1 MKQKIEQLNQ
11 SYKKALGTVLQR
23 EFAGEGIIVE
33 DVLLD
38 PSMQH
43 GRVWLICSKEQ
54 LDRAVAKRGGLQRLV
69 QNYLKTRYTPRIEF
83 LPSDQYLERIDQLID
98 KASDE
103 N

>member
-11 SYKKALGTVLQR
+11 SYKKALGMVLQR
-23 EFAGEGIIVE
+23 KFSGEGIIVE

-43 GRVWLICSKEQ
+43 GRAWIICTTEQ
-54 LDRAVAKRGGLQRLV
+54 LQKVIAKRGELQRLV
-69 QNYLKTRYTPRIEF
+69 QNYLETRYTPKIEF
-83 LPSDQYLERIDQLID
+83 LPRDNYLEKIDQLINEV
-98 KASDE
+98 ADE